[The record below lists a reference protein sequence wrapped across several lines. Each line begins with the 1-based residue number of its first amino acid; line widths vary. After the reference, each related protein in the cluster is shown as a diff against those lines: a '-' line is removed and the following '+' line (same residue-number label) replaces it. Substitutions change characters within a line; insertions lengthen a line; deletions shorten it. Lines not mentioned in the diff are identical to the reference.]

1 MGLELWTLLLDD
13 LDPGEVLSI
22 LLLASN
28 PRLVVMDPL
37 NQWLL
42 LTKLGQLLAMLSV
55 LENIITRFGI
65 HTSLVFDNVTYF
77 SSLKLYEFALENDIV
92 LKHASNY

>member
-1 MGLELWTLLLDD
+1 MASVGLELWTLLLDD

-55 LENIITRFGI
+55 LPLLLSP
-65 HTSLVFDNVTYF
+65 SL
-77 SSLKLYEFALENDIV
+77 
-92 LKHASNY
+92 

>member
-1 MGLELWTLLLDD
+1 VGLELWTLLLDD

-55 LENIITRFGI
+55 LPLLLSP
-65 HTSLVFDNVTYF
+65 SL
-77 SSLKLYEFALENDIV
+77 
-92 LKHASNY
+92 